1 MATIHRQ
8 RKNARDR
15 LVRAEGHLH
24 GVIKMID
31 EGKECPDILIQ
42 IAAVKAALNK
52 AGEVILEDHIEHC
65 LVEAVKSGD
74 VEPQLEELKAAL
86 KKLI

>member
-1 MATIHRQ
+1 MTTHRQ

>member
-1 MATIHRQ
+1 MTEHRQ

-15 LVRAEGHLH
+15 LIRAEGHLH

-31 EGKECPDILIQ
+31 EDKECPDILIQ
-42 IAAVKAALNK
+42 IAAVKAALTK
-52 AGEVILEDHIEHC
+52 AGGVILEDHIEHC

-74 VEPQLEELKAAL
+74 IEPQLEELKAAL
-86 KKLI
+86 QKLL

>member
-1 MATIHRQ
+1 MTTHRQ

-52 AGEVILEDHIEHC
+52 AGAVILEDHIEHC

-86 KKLI
+86 QKLL